1 MRIIALN
8 ARDLKALSSGVRI
21 NILKKLNTG
30 SKTLRNLSEELNLP
44 KSTVHENLAVLVES
58 GFVEKVNVGNKWV
71 HYRLTE
77 KGKAILSGTKVVL
90 ILSLA
95 ILNCTAGIA
104 EIYISLRS
112 SHAGGN
118 LKGTSFSAQNAVFGL
133 LLLLSGTLLLFY
145 LFYSLFY
152 SKYHNR

>member
-1 MRIIALN
+1 VRIIALN

-30 SKTLRNLSEELNLP
+30 SKTLRSLSEELNLP
-44 KSTVHENLAVLVES
+44 KSTVHENLAVLMES

-95 ILNCTAGIA
+95 VLNCTAGVA
-104 EIYISLRS
+104 EIFFSLQN
-112 SHAGGN
+112 HTEN
-118 LKGTSFSAQNAVFGL
+118 LKGTSFSPQNAVFGL
-133 LLLLSGTLLLFY
+133 LLLLSGAILLFY
-145 LFYSLFY
+145 LFYFS
-152 SKYHNR
+152 SKNK